1 MSGSAV
7 AGVLFIIIVAC
18 ILFLAVERRDKQLK
32 QDAASYKP
40 PPRIAVIEVQS
51 KLTGG
56 GQFCVVMLAL
66 TILVSISLY
75 REATTVFLQIH
86 AGIAMIA
93 GTLLSGLG
101 IAVCR
106 KTTYTVFDAKPV
118 AMPPPMPPEQ
128 PLHSWPRN

>member
-1 MSGSAV
+1 MSASAI
-7 AGVLFIIIVAC
+7 AGVLLLIIIAC

-32 QDAASYKP
+32 QDAPSYSA
-40 PPRIAVIEVQS
+40 PPRIAVVEVQS

-66 TILVSISLY
+66 TILVSASLY
-75 REATTVFLQIH
+75 HEATTVFLQIH

-93 GTLLSGLG
+93 GTLLFGLG
-101 IAVCR
+101 IALCR

-128 PLHSWPRN
+128 PLHSWSRN